1 MARRRYSYQLR
12 RTIRNVI
19 CHWSSAKT
27 PPLMFPPAL
36 LHMIN
41 SEKGCFGLRF
51 IWIEDLDLA
60 RELQYFVKIHKN
72 HKGMTNLEIISST
85 TGSV

>member
-1 MARRRYSYQLR
+1 MSY
-12 RTIRNVI
+12 VI
-19 CHWSSAKT
+19 G
-27 PPLMFPPAL
+27 PAL
-36 LHMIN
+36 RPLPALVHMIN

-60 RELQYFVKIHKN
+60 RESHYFVKIHKN

>member
-1 MARRRYSYQLR
+1 MSY
-12 RTIRNVI
+12 VI
-19 CHWSSAKT
+19 G
-27 PPLMFPPAL
+27 PAL
-36 LHMIN
+36 RPLPLIIN

>member
-1 MARRRYSYQLR
+1 MARRRYPYQLR

-19 CHWSSAKT
+19 CHWSGTKT
-27 PPLMFPPAL
+27 PPFMPLPAL
-36 LHMIN
+36 VLKIN